1 MWSFSQIQKPDRALP
16 LKCLHGAKHKPLK
29 TDESKSVKLLSL
41 PIKCLLKSGFEIR
54 KTCRKMENFSSSS
67 CPYRH
72 VDSLRAV
79 VPAQR
84 SIRRCLTNISWNL
97 GASEGAKAWQN
108 GMTWLKAEP

>member
-84 SIRRCLTNISWNL
+84 SLR
-97 GASEGAKAWQN
+97 
-108 GMTWLKAEP
+108 